1 MLRQRQ
7 PLRRAGSN
15 DDAGR
20 TRVVPLRR
28 RSDLAAWRRIAASLP
43 FLYAAVTI
51 VLIWQLVVMLTKP
64 DAAVL
69 PPPLAVARTFGSL
82 LSNGELELDTAVSLA
97 RVVTAW
103 ILGAAIAIPLGLLM
117 GNSRRIEKIVN
128 PFVELFRPISPL
140 AWIPLAILWFGIGES
155 GKIFV
160 VFIGTF
166 FPMLLNTVAGVKNID
181 PIYLYA
187 GQVFGCTNRLA
198 LFMKVVV
205 PASLPSIV
213 VGLRVAF
220 GTGWAAIISAE
231 LVAAHV
237 GLGYLIANGMDILR
251 ADQVLVGMIAIGI
264 LGFFFDT
271 FFRFLTSRVAWA
283 ANA

>member
-1 MLRQRQ
+1 MLWSRTA
-7 PLRRAGSN
+7 AG
-15 DDAGR
+15 
-20 TRVVPLRR
+20 
-28 RSDLAAWRRIAASLP
+28 LP

-51 VLIWQLVVMLTKP
+51 VAIWQLVVTLTKP
-64 DAAVL
+64 DVAVL
-69 PPPLAVARTFGSL
+69 PPPLAVAQTFGSL
-82 LSNGELELDTAVSLA
+82 MSNGQLELDTAVSLA

-103 ILGAAIAIPLGLLM
+103 VLGAAVAIPLGLLM

-166 FPMLLNTVAGVKNID
+166 FPMLLSTVAGVKSID

-187 GQVFGCTNRLA
+187 GQVFGCTSRMS

-251 ADQVLVGMIAIGI
+251 ADQVLVGMVAIGI
-264 LGFFFDT
+264 LGFLFDT
-271 FFRFLTSRVAWA
+271 FFRFLTSRVAWGV
-283 ANA
+283 NT